1 MKYFYGTNW
10 MGPIS
15 NDWCLAEKGKEWTD
29 KHGAEWS
36 GGRIDIRGGD
46 SENENF
52 HPRGWEIHLPV
63 MSSEDWNDFGD
74 WLDDFESDELILD
87 LDELLKHYDKPIR
100 WFESMLEDGTIINE
114 KKK

>member
-100 WFESMLEDGTIINE
+100 WFESMLEDRTT
-114 KKK
+114 KKGEN